1 MPLQKPFGFIGEGG
15 QSFLQKFSGAEAAY
29 SVYRKLN
36 SDYTGL
42 AFTVNNGFTSYDVNF
57 DEDGNAETGSAAT
70 FFATSSNVYVTTW
83 YDQSGNG
90 NNATFN
96 TSGNAPH
103 WKRSGGLL
111 GNGSAFDF
119 DADDFLDTDSSL
131 SISPKATGYVDFS
144 SNSNTDAQ
152 TVIKITNAPA
162 TQYVRFSYLGAGKY
176 YEFWPNNTTQL
187 LSTGTWSQGALL
199 PNRYV
204 VSYDGTTANF
214 FNNGTNEG
222 TDTGSASQFTGN
234 ATRIGYEL
242 REGNNRGMDGSCR
255 EIVWWPKYFKNSA
268 ITAMYYELNK

>member
-36 SDYTGL
+36 SDYTGN
-42 AFTVNNGFTSYDVNF
+42 AFTLTDGFSSYDVGF
-57 DEDGNAETGSAAT
+57 DSDDNALTGSAASYFT
-70 FFATSSNVYVTTW
+70 TSSNVWVTTW

-90 NNATFN
+90 NDATL
-96 TSGNAPH
+96 TGASGVAPH
-103 WKRSGGLL
+103 WKRSGNLRE
-111 GNGSAFDF
+111 NGSGFDF
-119 DADDFLDTDSSL
+119 AHDDYLDTDSSL
-131 SISPKATGYVDFS
+131 SISPSATGYVDFTPD
-144 SNSNTDAQ
+144 NTNAH
-152 TVIKITNAPA
+152 TVIKVTNSPA
-162 TQYVRFSYLGAGKY
+162 TQYVRFSYLGAGTY

-187 LSTGTWSQGALL
+187 LSTGTWSAGVSV

-214 FNNGTNEG
+214 FNNGTNKG
-222 TDTGSASQFTGN
+222 TDTGSASSFTGN

-242 REGNNRGMDGSCR
+242 REGNPRGMDGACR